1 MLMIIITTLVFIFVL
16 GLLIFVHE
24 IGHFVA
30 AKVGKIKVEEFAFG
44 FPPRIWSRK
53 RGETHYAINSIPI
66 GGYVK
71 MLGESEESDSPR
83 SFSKKKPLTR
93 SLVSIAGVLMNL
105 ILAWLIL
112 TIGFAFGMSPL
123 VSNPS
128 TIPGK
133 TLSSSV
139 IIAGV
144 ENDSIAAKIGLQQ
157 GDELIRGHGVGETDA
172 TFVTSQDLVNFTKS
186 HSGKMIALVYK
197 RGGKQSAIS
206 ANLPANSDALLGVA
220 VVENSVIRTSWY
232 LAPIVAFREI
242 IRIIGINFVFLGN
255 FFKQLF
261 TTGVVSKEVGGPVA
275 IYVFTGMAVRAGAMV
290 VLQFIAILSVSLA
303 LINILPFP
311 ALDGGRLLF
320 IILEK
325 IFRRKVVADN
335 IENIIHTIGFAL
347 ILLLAAVVTYKDIIN
362 FIVKK

>member
-1 MLMIIITTLVFIFVL
+1 MIILTTLVFIFVL
-16 GLLIFVHE
+16 GLLVFIHE
-24 IGHFVA
+24 SGHFMA
-30 AKVGKIKVEEFAFG
+30 AKIGRIKVEEFAFG
-44 FPPRIWSRK
+44 FPPRLWSRK
-53 RGETHYAINSIPI
+53 KGETRYAINAIPI

-71 MLGESEESDSPR
+71 MLGESDESDSPR

-93 SLVSIAGVLMNL
+93 GLVSVAGVLMNL

-112 TIGFAFGMSPL
+112 TIGFAVGMSPL
-123 VSNPS
+123 VSDPAA
-128 TIPGK
+128 IPGK

-144 ENDSIAAKIGLQQ
+144 ENDSIAAKIGLQP
-157 GDELIRGHGVGETDA
+157 GDELIRGHSAGEANTV
-172 TFVTSQDLVNFTKS
+172 FVTSIDLVNFTKS
-186 HSGKMIALVYK
+186 HSGKMVEIIYK
-197 RGGKQSAIS
+197 RDGTESTIS
-206 ANLPANSDALLGVA
+206 ANLPADSAAPLGVA
-220 VVENSVIRTSWY
+220 VVENSVVRTSWY

-261 TTGVVSKEVGGPVA
+261 ITGVVSKEVGGPIA

-325 IFRRKVVADN
+325 IFRRKVVKEN
-335 IENIIHTIGFAL
+335 VENIIHTVGFAL
-347 ILLLAAVVTYKDIIN
+347 IILLAAVVTYKDIIN